1 MAEIGEAVRRPEW
14 LVAHGATGRHGSLD
28 LSHDAGAWWA
38 AHGRASRVA
47 RAVV

>member
-1 MAEIGEAVRRPEW
+1 MAEIGEAVRLPDG
-14 LVAHGATGRHGSLD
+14 LVVRSATARYGSLD
-28 LSHDAGAWWA
+28 LGHDALSSRA